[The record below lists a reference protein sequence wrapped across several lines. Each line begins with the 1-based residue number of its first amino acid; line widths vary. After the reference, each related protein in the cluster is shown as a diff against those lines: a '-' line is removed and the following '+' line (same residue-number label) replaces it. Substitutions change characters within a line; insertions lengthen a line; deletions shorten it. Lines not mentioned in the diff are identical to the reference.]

1 MALGRGLQ
9 SIIPSSG
16 GSRPVSAQPHTPP
29 SMPPTQ
35 QSSSSASAPRYE
47 VPMAPGDKIWH
58 IPVGDI
64 VANPQQPRRIFNEEE
79 LSELTNSIKEHGVL
93 QPLIVSEKR
102 DGMYELIA
110 GERRLRASRRA
121 GLATVPALVR
131 TTTEHEKLELAI
143 IENVQRVDL
152 SPIDEAFSYKRL
164 YDEFGLTMDQVAA
177 RVGKSRPHVSNMIRL
192 LDLPEEA
199 MDALGQGKITMG
211 KARALLS
218 LATEAE
224 QISVL
229 RSMLGEGGM
238 TTRQVEAA
246 VQSKQRPSK
255 PKTADVQYLESELR
269 TTLGT
274 KVTITKRGEKGTIVI
289 DFYSNEELENL
300 VARLRRLN

>member
-9 SIIPSSG
+9 SIIPSG
-16 GSRPVSAQPHTPP
+16 ASRPVSQPQPAHAPE
-29 SMPPTQ
+29 PTT
-35 QSSSSASAPRYE
+35 SAVAVAPKLE
-47 VPMAPGDKIWH
+47 HPMGGQDRVWH
-58 IPVGDI
+58 IPVNEI
-64 VANPQQPRRIFNEEE
+64 VPNPQQPRRIFNEEE
-79 LSELTNSIKEHGVL
+79 LVELTHSIKEHGVL

-102 DGMYELIA
+102 DGSYELIA
-110 GERRLRASRRA
+110 GERRLRASKRA

-143 IENVQRVDL
+143 IENIQRVDL

-164 YDEFGLTMDQVAA
+164 YDEFGLTMDQVAE

-218 LATEAE
+218 LSTDEE
-224 QISVL
+224 RVSVL
-229 RSMLGEGGM
+229 RSMLGEGM

-246 VQSKQRPSK
+246 VQHKQRPSK

-274 KVTITKRGEKGTIVI
+274 KVTITKRGDKGTIIV

-300 VARLRRLN
+300 VARLRRLG

>member
-16 GSRPVSAQPHTPP
+16 GSRPASAQPHTPP
-29 SMPPTQ
+29 PMPPTQ
-35 QSSSSASAPRYE
+35 QSSSNASAPRYE
-47 VPMAPGDKIWH
+47 APTASGDKIWH

-79 LSELTNSIKEHGVL
+79 LVELTSSIKEHGVL
-93 QPLIVSEKR
+93 QPLIVTEKR
-102 DGMYELIA
+102 DGTFELIA

-164 YDEFGLTMDQVAA
+164 YDEFGLTMDQVAT

-229 RSMLGEGGM
+229 HSMLGEGM

-246 VQSKQRPSK
+246 VQQKTNRGPK
-255 PKTADVQYLESELR
+255 PKAADVQYLESELR
-269 TTLGT
+269 SVLGT
-274 KVTITKRGEKGTIVI
+274 KVTIAKHGEKGTIVI

>member
-9 SIIPSSG
+9 SIIPSG
-16 GSRPVSAQPHTPP
+16 ASRSVSQPAHAPDST
-29 SMPPTQ
+29 
-35 QSSSSASAPRYE
+35 SSAVTIAPKLEHPTSGQDR
-47 VPMAPGDKIWH
+47 VWH
-58 IPVGDI
+58 IPVTEI
-64 VANPQQPRRIFNEEE
+64 VPNPQQPRRIFNEDE
-79 LSELTNSIKEHGVL
+79 LVELTHSIKEHGVL

-102 DGMYELIA
+102 DGSYELIA

-164 YDEFGLTMDQVAA
+164 YDEFGLTMDQVAT

-218 LATEAE
+218 LSTDEE
-224 QISVL
+224 RVSVL
-229 RSMLGEGGM
+229 RSMLGEGM

-246 VQSKQRPSK
+246 VQHKQRPSK

-274 KVTITKRGEKGTIVI
+274 KVTITKRGDKGTIIV

-300 VARLRRLN
+300 VARLRRLG

>member
-9 SIIPSSG
+9 SIIPAA
-16 GSRPVSAQPHTPP
+16 GSRPAVSHTPV
-29 SMPPTQ
+29 
-35 QSSSSASAPRYE
+35 SSAPNPMRDRPSAGADR
-47 VPMAPGDKIWH
+47 IWH
-58 IPVGDI
+58 IPVTDI
-64 VANPQQPRRIFNEEE
+64 VPNPQQPRRVFNEEE
-79 LSELTNSIKEHGVL
+79 LAELTDSIREHGLL
-93 QPLIVSEKR
+93 QPLIVSERR
-102 DGMYELIA
+102 DGMFELIA

-152 SPIDEAFSYKRL
+152 TPIDEAFSYKRL
-164 YDEFGLTMDQVAA
+164 YDEFGLTMEQVAT
-177 RVGKSRPHVSNMIRL
+177 RVGKSRPHVSNLIRL

-199 MDALGQGKITMG
+199 RDALSQGKITMG

-218 LATEAE
+218 LATAE
-224 QISVL
+224 EQVVVL
-229 RSMLGEGGM
+229 HSMLGEGM
-238 TTRQVEAA
+238 TTREVEAT
-246 VQSKQRPSK
+246 VQQRNRGGVK
-255 PKTADVQYLESELR
+255 AKAADVQYLESELR

-274 KVTITKRGEKGTIVI
+274 KVTITKRGDKGTIVI

>member
-1 MALGRGLQ
+1 M
-9 SIIPSSG
+9 P
-16 GSRPVSAQPHTPP
+16 PVSAAN
-29 SMPPTQ
+29 SARFE
-35 QSSSSASAPRYE
+35 SSNPVASN
-47 VPMAPGDKIWH
+47 DKIWH

-79 LSELTNSIKEHGVL
+79 LVELINSIKEHGVL

-102 DGMYELIA
+102 DGTYELIA

-164 YDEFGLTMDQVAA
+164 YDEFGLTMDQVAT

-229 RSMLGEGGM
+229 HSMLGEGM

-274 KVTITKRGEKGTIVI
+274 KVTITKRGDKGTIVV

>member
-1 MALGRGLQ
+1 
-9 SIIPSSG
+9 
-16 GSRPVSAQPHTPP
+16 
-29 SMPPTQ
+29 
-35 QSSSSASAPRYE
+35 
-47 VPMAPGDKIWH
+47 
-58 IPVGDI
+58 
-64 VANPQQPRRIFNEEE
+64 
-79 LSELTNSIKEHGVL
+79 
-93 QPLIVSEKR
+93 
-102 DGMYELIA
+102 
-110 GERRLRASRRA
+110 
-121 GLATVPALVR
+121 
-131 TTTEHEKLELAI
+131 
-143 IENVQRVDL
+143 
-152 SPIDEAFSYKRL
+152 L
-164 YDEFGLTMDQVAA
+164 YDEFGLTMDQVAT

-229 RSMLGEGGM
+229 HSMLGEGM

-274 KVTITKRGEKGTIVI
+274 KVTITKRGDKGTIVV

>member
-9 SIIPSSG
+9 SIIPSG
-16 GSRPVSAQPHTPP
+16 ASRPVSQPQPAHAPE
-29 SMPPTQ
+29 PTT
-35 QSSSSASAPRYE
+35 SAVAVAPKLEHPTGGQDR
-47 VPMAPGDKIWH
+47 VWH
-58 IPVGDI
+58 IPVTEI
-64 VANPQQPRRIFNEEE
+64 VPNPQQPRRIFNEDE
-79 LSELTNSIKEHGVL
+79 LVELTHSIKEHGVL

-102 DGMYELIA
+102 DGSYELIA
-110 GERRLRASRRA
+110 GERRLRASKRA

-143 IENVQRVDL
+143 IENIQRVDL

-164 YDEFGLTMDQVAA
+164 YDEFGLTMDQVAE

-218 LATEAE
+218 LSTDEE
-224 QISVL
+224 RVSVL
-229 RSMLGEGGM
+229 RSMLGEGM

-246 VQSKQRPSK
+246 VQHKQRPSK

-274 KVTITKRGEKGTIVI
+274 KVTITKRGDKGTIIV

-300 VARLRRLN
+300 VARLRRLG

>member
-29 SMPPTQ
+29 PMPPTQ
-35 QSSSSASAPRYE
+35 SSSHASAPRYE
-47 VPMAPGDKIWH
+47 APVASGDKIWH

-79 LSELTNSIKEHGVL
+79 LIELTNSIKEHGVL
-93 QPLIVSEKR
+93 QPLIVTEKR
-102 DGMYELIA
+102 DGTYELIA

-164 YDEFGLTMDQVAA
+164 YDEFGLTMDQVAT

-229 RSMLGEGGM
+229 HSMLGEGM

-274 KVTITKRGEKGTIVI
+274 KVTITKRGDKGTIVV

>member
-1 MALGRGLQ
+1 M
-9 SIIPSSG
+9 P
-16 GSRPVSAQPHTPP
+16 PVSAAN
-29 SMPPTQ
+29 SARFE
-35 QSSSSASAPRYE
+35 SSNPVASN
-47 VPMAPGDKIWH
+47 DKIWH

-79 LSELTNSIKEHGVL
+79 LVELTSSIKEHGVL

-102 DGMYELIA
+102 DGTYELIA

-164 YDEFGLTMDQVAA
+164 YDEFGLTMDQVAT

-229 RSMLGEGGM
+229 HSMLGEGM

-274 KVTITKRGEKGTIVI
+274 KVTITKRGDKGTIVI

>member
-1 MALGRGLQ
+1 M
-9 SIIPSSG
+9 P
-16 GSRPVSAQPHTPP
+16 PVSAAN
-29 SMPPTQ
+29 SARFE
-35 QSSSSASAPRYE
+35 SSNPVASN
-47 VPMAPGDKIWH
+47 DKIWH

-79 LSELTNSIKEHGVL
+79 LVELINSIKEHGVL
-93 QPLIVSEKR
+93 QPLIVTEKR
-102 DGMYELIA
+102 DGTYELIA

-164 YDEFGLTMDQVAA
+164 YDEFGLTMDQVAT

-229 RSMLGEGGM
+229 HSMLGEGM

-274 KVTITKRGEKGTIVI
+274 KVTITKRGDKGTIVV

>member
-9 SIIPSSG
+9 SIIPSG
-16 GSRPVSAQPHTPP
+16 GSRAAAAHQD
-29 SMPPTQ
+29 
-35 QSSSSASAPRYE
+35 SAPKT
-47 VPMAPGDKIWH
+47 VAVAPKLEPAGGQDRIWH

-64 VANPQQPRRIFNEEE
+64 VANPEQPRRVFNEEE
-79 LSELTNSIKEHGVL
+79 LAELTNSIKEHGVL

-102 DGMYELIA
+102 DGTYELIA

-164 YDEFGLTMDQVAA
+164 YDEFGLTMDQVAT

-229 RSMLGEGGM
+229 HSMLGEGL

>member
-29 SMPPTQ
+29 PMPPAQ

-47 VPMAPGDKIWH
+47 APVASGDKIWH

-79 LSELTNSIKEHGVL
+79 LVELINSIKEHGVL

-102 DGMYELIA
+102 DGTYELIA

-164 YDEFGLTMDQVAA
+164 YDEFGLTMDQVAT

-218 LATEAE
+218 LSTDEE
-224 QISVL
+224 RVSVL
-229 RSMLGEGGM
+229 RSMLGEGM

-246 VQSKQRPSK
+246 VQHKQRPSK

-274 KVTITKRGEKGTIVI
+274 KVTITKRGDKGTIIV

-300 VARLRRLN
+300 VARLRRLG

>member
-1 MALGRGLQ
+1 
-9 SIIPSSG
+9 
-16 GSRPVSAQPHTPP
+16 
-29 SMPPTQ
+29 MPPTQ
-35 QSSSSASAPRYE
+35 TQEPRRESQVQAPTAS
-47 VPMAPGDKIWH
+47 GDKIWH

-79 LSELTNSIKEHGVL
+79 LVELTNSIREHGVL
-93 QPLIVSEKR
+93 QPLIVTEKR
-102 DGMYELIA
+102 DGTYELIA

-164 YDEFGLTMDQVAA
+164 YDEFGLTMDQVAT

-199 MDALGQGKITMG
+199 MEALGQGKITMG

-229 RSMLGEGGM
+229 HSMLGEGM

-274 KVTITKRGEKGTIVI
+274 KVTITKRGDKGTIVI

>member
-9 SIIPSSG
+9 SIIPSG
-16 GSRPVSAQPHTPP
+16 GSRPAP
-29 SMPPTQ
+29 
-35 QSSSSASAPRYE
+35 ASAPATH
-47 VPMAPGDKIWH
+47 VPPPMPPVSAANSARFESSNPVASNDKIWH

-79 LSELTNSIKEHGVL
+79 LVELINSIKEHGVL

-102 DGMYELIA
+102 DGTYELIA

-164 YDEFGLTMDQVAA
+164 YDEFGLTMDQVAT

-229 RSMLGEGGM
+229 HSMLGEGM

-274 KVTITKRGEKGTIVI
+274 KVTITKRGDKGTIVV